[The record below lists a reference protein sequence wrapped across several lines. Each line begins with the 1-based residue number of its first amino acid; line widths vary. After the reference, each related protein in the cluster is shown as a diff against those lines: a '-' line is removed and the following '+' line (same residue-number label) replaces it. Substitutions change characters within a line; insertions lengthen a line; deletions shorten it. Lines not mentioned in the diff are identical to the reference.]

1 MALMLTPTSGGAE
14 GWRDALVAVMPGLD
28 VRVWPKIGDRADID
42 VAAVGAPPTGALRDL
57 PNLRLIISLTAGTDG
72 LLRDP
77 DLPEVAIARV
87 GAPPAGDTM
96 MNETTLMHVMRHHRH
111 VPEYARAQ
119 ARGEWIKMP
128 ITPASE
134 RKVGVM
140 GLGPIGLGA
149 AKTLAAA
156 GFQVAGWVRRPRS
169 VDGIEVFNGRDGL
182 AAFLARSE
190 IVVNLLPLT
199 PETRGILGAE
209 TFKALPAGAAIINL
223 GRGEH
228 VVDADLIAAL
238 DSGHLADATLDVFH
252 VEPLP
257 GDSPLWRHPKIT
269 VMPHVARRLVPAELA
284 PRVRDIIEDFRAGRP
299 LSQAVDR
306 ARGY

>member
-14 GWRDALVAVMPGLD
+14 GWRKALIAVMPGSD
-28 VRVWPKIGDRADID
+28 VRVWPEIGDRADID
-42 VAAVGAPPTGALRDL
+42 IAAVGVPPAGALRGL
-57 PNLRLIISLTAGTDG
+57 PKLRLIISLTAGTDA

-77 DLPEVAIARV
+77 DLPAVPIVRV
-87 GAPPAGDTM
+87 GVPPAGDTM
-96 MNETTLMHVMRHHRH
+96 MKETTLLHVMRHHRH
-111 VPEYARAQ
+111 LPEYARAQ
-119 ARGEWIKMP
+119 QRSEWIKMP
-128 ITPASE
+128 IAPARE

-140 GLGPIGLGA
+140 GLGPIGLA
-149 AKTLAAA
+149 AANTLAAA

-169 VDGIEVFNGRDGL
+169 ADGIEIFSGREGL

-199 PETRGILGAE
+199 PETRGILNAE
-209 TFKALPAGAAIINL
+209 TLKALPAGASIVNL

-228 VVDADLIAAL
+228 VVEVDLIAAL
-238 DSGHLADATLDVFH
+238 DSGHLAGATLDVFP

-257 GDSPLWRHPKIT
+257 VDSPLWRHPKIT
-269 VMPHVARRLVPAELA
+269 VMPHVARRLVPMELA
-284 PRVRDIIEDFRAGRP
+284 PRVLDIVEDFRAGRS
-299 LSQAVDR
+299 LTQLVDR